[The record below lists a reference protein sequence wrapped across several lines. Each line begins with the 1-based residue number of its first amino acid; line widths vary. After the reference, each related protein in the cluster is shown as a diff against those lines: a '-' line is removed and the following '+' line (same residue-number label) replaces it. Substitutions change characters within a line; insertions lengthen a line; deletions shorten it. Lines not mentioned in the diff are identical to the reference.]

1 MTKRDPFRE
10 MFGDELADQVD
21 ELKRKPAGVEVLKP
35 RPKPPAPEPEP
46 EESERWWDR

>member
-1 MTKRDPFRE
+1 MSKRDPFRE

-21 ELKRKPAGVEVLKP
+21 ELKRKPGGVEVLKP
-35 RPKPPAPEPEP
+35 RPKPPAPEPKQ